1 MALKDLKKKLRST
14 DEIKIAVIGR
24 SSGRKITLPV
34 WFVEDGKVLHL
45 LPVKGSDTEWYK
57 NLLKNRTIAV
67 SAKGAKWT
75 AKRVMLIKDRARVRK
90 VADMFRAKH
99 GAGDVKKYYSK
110 FDVAV
115 RIPLGWDAAPRGGR
129 TRDGG

>member
-1 MALKDLKKKLRST
+1 MALKDLNKALQST
-14 DEIKIAVIGR
+14 EEVKITVIGR
-24 SSGRKITLPV
+24 SSGRKITIPV

-45 LPVKGSDTEWYK
+45 LPVKGSGTEWYK
-57 NLLKNRTIAV
+57 NLLKNRTIALA
-67 SAKGAKWT
+67 AKGATWT
-75 AKRVMLIKDRARVRK
+75 AKRVTLIKDRARVRR

-115 RIPLGWDAAPRGGR
+115 RIPLG
-129 TRDGG
+129 

>member
-1 MALKDLKKKLRST
+1 MALRDLKKTLQSAE
-14 DEIKIAVIGR
+14 EIKITVTGR
-24 SSGRKITLPV
+24 SSGRKIALPV

-57 NLLKNRTIAV
+57 NLLKNRTIALA
-67 SAKGAKWT
+67 AKRAKWT
-75 AKRVMLIKDRARVRK
+75 ARKVTLIKERARVRK
-90 VADMFRAKH
+90 VADMFRAKY

-115 RIPLGWDAAPRGGR
+115 RIPLG
-129 TRDGG
+129 